1 MNKLLDD
8 FQGSIQTGF
17 FDKSIPSHW
26 GYRPQ
31 LLINQKQPAKK
42 ILTSVIQEL
51 DLCDRFFISV
61 AFVTTSGIA
70 TIINKLKELEN
81 RGVLGEI
88 LVSQYL
94 NFTQPEALKR
104 LSQFK
109 NIHLKVAT
117 SGNTHS
123 KAYIFQKQ
131 GHYSLIVGSS
141 NLTAQALTTNQEWN
155 LKVTALDSSGLV
167 DEVLRQF
174 RIDFNAA
181 TDVTADYIT
190 EYEAL
195 YAKLLVHTQG
205 KLPDEFKEESA
216 FVSPNLMQK
225 EALNNLRLL
234 REEGKKKALVISA
247 TGTGKTFLAAFD
259 AKSFQ
264 PKRLLFV
271 VHRLTIAKAA
281 MNTFKRVFG
290 DEKKMGLYS
299 GDRRELECDFI
310 FSTIQTISKEE
321 HLGNFSKDHFD
332 YIIIDESHRSGADSY
347 TNLLN
352 YFSSSFLL
360 GMTAT
365 PERTDGNN
373 IFKLFDHNIA
383 YEIRLNRA
391 MEEDLLCSFH
401 YYGVTDLFIDG
412 TLIEERAMFNALI
425 SEERVNRIIESSRF
439 YGSDNGITRGL
450 IFCSKVEEAT
460 ELSRLFNERG
470 YRTVALVGSSSED
483 FRASSIERLESNDWN
498 EQLDFIFTVDVFNE
512 GIDIPKVNQI
522 IMLRPTQSSIVFV
535 QQLGRGLRKADGKG
549 YLTVIDFIG
558 NYSSNY
564 LIPMA
569 LFGDNSYNKDTLRKL
584 VADGSRL
591 IPGSSTVN
599 FDQISKDRIFK
610 AIDSA
615 NLHLKKDLEKDFEL
629 LKYKLGRLPM
639 MMDFVLHGNRDPF
652 MFVSYAGS
660 YVNFIMKVEKDFSP
674 SMTKAQL
681 TYLELFNQE
690 INNGKR
696 VVESIVLSLL
706 VEQAQLNL
714 DQLNQVLFDQYGFE
728 ISEDTW
734 ISCIRNLNFEFVRK
748 AKEVVEISG
757 DNIHFTNS
765 FSLNLSNENFSHYL
779 KDSIAY
785 SIYTFGRKQKNASY
799 KNGFLLYEKYSRKDV
814 CRILNWDLNEEA
826 TVYGYKLSKAT
837 CPIFVNYHKEE
848 KIASSIKFPEKFL
861 STTQFLWYSKPNRK
875 LSNSTLKE
883 IKENWQN
890 LRLPLFMKKS
900 NGEGADFY
908 FMGDVHPVVH
918 SFEETT
924 IMNDK
929 GLSVP
934 VVRVILELETPV
946 ESALFDYI
954 TQEHTNDEVTVELPT
969 PAIQSTGTKVVT
981 MVPVFNFYAA
991 AGTFSEMQS
1000 NKDYSMIEVEGKL
1013 GNPEDYFACQVI
1025 GESMNRVIPNGAL
1038 CLFKKY
1044 TGGSRNDKIV
1054 LVELMDRQD
1063 QDFNSSFTV
1072 KTYASSKVLD
1082 DDGRLVNQS
1091 VRLIPNS
1098 FDPSYADLILNE
1110 DDGGSYR
1117 VVGEF
1122 VRVVGNV

>member
-1 MNKLLDD
+1 
-8 FQGSIQTGF
+8 
-17 FDKSIPSHW
+17 
-26 GYRPQ
+26 
-31 LLINQKQPAKK
+31 
-42 ILTSVIQEL
+42 
-51 DLCDRFFISV
+51 
-61 AFVTTSGIA
+61 
-70 TIINKLKELEN
+70 
-81 RGVLGEI
+81 
-88 LVSQYL
+88 
-94 NFTQPEALKR
+94 
-104 LSQFK
+104 
-109 NIHLKVAT
+109 
-117 SGNTHS
+117 
-123 KAYIFQKQ
+123 
-131 GHYSLIVGSS
+131 
-141 NLTAQALTTNQEWN
+141 
-155 LKVTALDSSGLV
+155 
-167 DEVLRQF
+167 
-174 RIDFNAA
+174 
-181 TDVTADYIT
+181 
-190 EYEAL
+190 
-195 YAKLLVHTQG
+195 
-205 KLPDEFKEESA
+205 
-216 FVSPNLMQK
+216 
-225 EALNNLRLL
+225 
-234 REEGKKKALVISA
+234 
-247 TGTGKTFLAAFD
+247 
-259 AKSFQ
+259 
-264 PKRLLFV
+264 
-271 VHRLTIAKAA
+271 
-281 MNTFKRVFG
+281 
-290 DEKKMGLYS
+290 
-299 GDRRELECDFI
+299 
-310 FSTIQTISKEE
+310 
-321 HLGNFSKDHFD
+321 
-332 YIIIDESHRSGADSY
+332 
-347 TNLLN
+347 
-352 YFSSSFLL
+352 
-360 GMTAT
+360 
-365 PERTDGNN
+365 
-373 IFKLFDHNIA
+373 
-383 YEIRLNRA
+383 

-460 ELSRLFNERG
+460 ELSRIFNERG

-498 EQLDFIFTVDVFNE
+498 KQLDFIFTVDVFNE

-522 IMLRPTQSSIVFV
+522 IMLRPTQSAIVFV

-569 LFGDNSYNKDTLRKL
+569 LYGDNSYNKDTLRKL

-629 LKYKLGRLPM
+629 LKYKLGRLPI

-660 YVNFIMKVEKDFSP
+660 YVNFIMKVDKDFNP
-674 SMTKAQL
+674 SMTKEQL

-706 VEQAQLNL
+706 IEQAQLNI
-714 DQLNQVLFDQYGFE
+714 DQLNQVLFDRYGFE

-734 ISCIRNLNFEFVRK
+734 TSCIRNLNFEFVRK
-748 AKEVVEISG
+748 AKEVVERSG
-757 DNIHFTNS
+757 DNIHFTDS
-765 FSLNLSNENFSHYL
+765 FLSHLFNENFRFYL

-785 SIYTFGRKQKNASY
+785 SIDTFDRKRKNVPY

-826 TVYGYKLSKAT
+826 TVYGYKLSKST

-848 KIASSIKFPEKFL
+848 TIASSTKFPEKFL
-861 STTQFLWYSKPNRK
+861 STTQFLWYSKPNRR

-918 SFEETT
+918 SFEETF

-954 TQEHTNDEVTVELPT
+954 TQEQSHDEVADELPPT
-969 PAIQSTGTKVVT
+969 SLQTTATKLVT

-991 AGTFSEMQS
+991 AGSFSEMQS
-1000 NKDYSMIEVEGKL
+1000 NKDFSMIEIEGRL
-1013 GNPEDYFACQVI
+1013 GNPEDYFVCSVI
-1025 GESMNRVIPNGAL
+1025 GESMNRIIPNGAL

-1054 LVELMDRQD
+1054 LVELIDRQD

-1072 KTYASSKVLD
+1072 KTYTSAKQLD
-1082 DDGRLVNQS
+1082 EYGRLVNQT
-1091 VRLIPNS
+1091 VRLVPNS
-1098 FDPSYADLILNE
+1098 FDTSYSPIELNAE
-1110 DDGGSYR
+1110 DGESYR

-1122 VRVVGNV
+1122 VRVL

>member
-1 MNKLLDD
+1 MNKILDD

-17 FDKSIPSHW
+17 FDKSFPSHW

-31 LLINQKQPAKK
+31 LLTNQKQPAKK
-42 ILTSVIQEL
+42 ILTSIIQEL

-81 RGVLGEI
+81 RGVNGEI

-94 NFTQPEALKR
+94 NFTQPEALRR

-109 NIHLKVAT
+109 NIQLKVAT
-117 SGNTHS
+117 TGNTHS

-155 LKVTALDSSGLV
+155 LKVTALDASGLV
-167 DEVLRQF
+167 DEVLRQLQ
-174 RIDFNAA
+174 IDFNNA
-181 TDVTADYIT
+181 TEVTPQYIL
-190 EYEAL
+190 EYDEL
-195 YAKLLVHTQG
+195 YSKLLVHSRG
-205 KLPDEFKEESA
+205 DLPDEFKEDND
-216 FVSPNLMQK
+216 FVSPNSMQL
-225 EALNNLRLL
+225 EALKNLNGL
-234 REEGKKKALVISA
+234 REVGKKKALVISA

-259 AKSFQ
+259 AKAFQ

-281 MNTFKRVFG
+281 MKTFKRVFG
-290 DEKKMGLYS
+290 DERKMGLYS
-299 GDRRELECDFI
+299 GDRRELDSDFV
-310 FSTIQTISKEE
+310 FSTIQTISKDE
-321 HLGNFSKDHFD
+321 HLANFSKDQFD

-347 TNLLN
+347 LNLLN
-352 YFSSSFLL
+352 YFDPQFLL

-401 YYGVTDLFIDG
+401 YYGVTDLYIDG
-412 TLIEERAMFNALI
+412 TEVEEHAMFNALV

-439 YGSDNGITRGL
+439 YGSDNGVTRGL
-450 IFCSKVEEAT
+450 IFCSRRNEAV
-460 ELSRLFNERG
+460 ELSRLFNEQG
-470 YRTVALVGSSSED
+470 YRTVALIGDSSEE
-483 FRASSIERLESNDWN
+483 FRAKSIERLESNDR
-498 EQLDFIFTVDVFNE
+498 EDRLDFIFTVDVFNE

-522 IMLRPTQSSIVFV
+522 IMLRPTQSAIVFV

-569 LFGDNSYNKDTLRKL
+569 LYGDNSYNKDTLRKL

-615 NLHLKKDLEKDFEL
+615 NLHLKKDLEKDFDL
-629 LKYKLGRLPM
+629 LKYKLGRLPL
-639 MMDFVLHGNRDPF
+639 MMDFVIHGNRDPF
-652 MFVSYAGS
+652 MFVSYSGS
-660 YVNFIMKVEKDFSP
+660 YVNFIKKIDRDFNP
-674 SMTKAQL
+674 KLTHEQL
-681 TYLELFNQE
+681 TFLELFNQE

-696 VVESIVLSLL
+696 VVESVILSLL
-706 VEQAQLNL
+706 L
-714 DQLNQVLFDQYGFE
+714 DAESVAMDEVSQYLFDRFGFE

-734 ISCIRNLNFEFVRK
+734 ESCIRNLNFTFVRK
-748 AKEVVEISG
+748 AKEVVLESGKVIRFTDNFRLNISN
-757 DNIHFTNS
+757 DNFR
-765 FSLNLSNENFSHYL
+765 LYL
-779 KDSIAY
+779 LDSIDY
-785 SIYTFGRKQKNASY
+785 SIDSFARKQRSAQY
-799 KNGFLLYEKYSRKDV
+799 KEGFLLYEKYSRKDV

-826 TVYGYKLSKAT
+826 TLFGYKLSKAT

-848 KIASSIKFPEKFL
+848 NIASSTKFPEKFL
-861 STTQFLWYSKPNRK
+861 STSQFLWYSKPNRK
-875 LSNSTLKE
+875 LSNSTLRE
-883 IKENWQN
+883 IKDNWQN

-924 IMNDK
+924 ILNDK
-929 GLSVP
+929 NEQVP

-946 ESALFDYI
+946 ESAIFDYI
-954 TQEHTNDEVTVELPT
+954 TQEQSYEAQALELP
-969 PAIQSTGTKVVT
+969 PISVTKEETKIVS
-981 MVPVFNFYAA
+981 MVPLFNFYAA
-991 AGTFSEMQS
+991 AGSFSEMQS
-1000 NKDYSMIEVEGKL
+1000 NKDFLMIEIEGKI
-1013 GNPEDYFACQVI
+1013 GNPEDYFVCKVI
-1025 GESMNRVIPNGAL
+1025 GDSMNRVISNGDV

-1054 LVELMDRQD
+1054 LVELIDRQD

-1072 KTYASSKVLD
+1072 KTYTSSKQFD
-1082 DDGRLVNQS
+1082 EDGRFVNQT
-1091 VRLIPNS
+1091 VRLVPNS
-1098 FDPSYADLILNE
+1098 FDTSYSPIELTAE
-1110 DDGGSYR
+1110 DGGSYR

-1122 VRVVGNV
+1122 VRVVKE

>member
-1 MNKLLDD
+1 MGNMQED
-8 FQGSIQTGF
+8 FHGSIQTSF
-17 FDKSIPSHW
+17 FDKSVPSHW
-26 GYRPQ
+26 GYRSQ
-31 LLINQKQPAKK
+31 LLTNQKHPAKK
-42 ILTSVIQEL
+42 ILTSIIQEL
-51 DLCDRFFISV
+51 DRCDGFFISV

-81 RGVLGEI
+81 RGVQGEI

-109 NIHLKVAT
+109 NIHLKVST
-117 SGNTHS
+117 TGNAHS

-167 DEVLRQF
+167 NEVLQQF
-174 RIDFNAA
+174 RVDFNSAI
-181 TDVTADYIT
+181 DVTANYIA
-190 EYEAL
+190 EYETL
-195 YAKLLVHTQG
+195 YSKLLVYNKG
-205 KLPDEFKEESA
+205 ELPDEFKEESEL
-216 FVSPNLMQK
+216 FSPNLMQR
-225 EALNNLRLL
+225 EALKNLQNLRSD
-234 REEGKKKALVISA
+234 GKERALVISA

-259 AKSFQ
+259 AQVFN

-281 MNTFKRVFG
+281 LQTFQRVFG
-290 DEKKMGLYS
+290 FDKTMGLYS
-299 GDRRELECDFI
+299 GDRRELDCDFI

-321 HLGNFSKDHFD
+321 HLGKFSKDQFD
-332 YIIIDESHRSGADSY
+332 YIIVDESHRSGADSY
-347 TNLLN
+347 SNLLK
-352 YFSSSFLL
+352 YFTPKFLL

-412 TLIEERAMFNALI
+412 SLVDEHIMFNSLI
-425 SEERVNRIIESSRF
+425 SEERVNRIIESSKF

-450 IFCSKVEEAT
+450 IFCSRKKEAV

-470 YRTVALVGSSSED
+470 FSTVALIGESPEE
-483 FRASSIERLESNDWN
+483 FRARSIERLESTELVDR
-498 EQLDFIFTVDVFNE
+498 LDYIFTVDVFNE

-522 IMLRPTQSSIVFV
+522 IMLRPTQSAIVFV
-535 QQLGRGLRKADGKG
+535 QQLGRGLRKAAGKG

-564 LIPMA
+564 MIPMA

-610 AIDSA
+610 AIDAA

-639 MMDFVLHGNRDPF
+639 MMDFVVHGNRDPF
-652 MFVSYAGS
+652 MFVSYARS
-660 YVNFIMKVEKDFSP
+660 YVNFILKVEKDFDAKLS
-674 SMTKAQL
+674 KEQL
-681 TYLELFNQE
+681 TYLELFNSE

-696 VVESIVLSLL
+696 VVESLISSLL
-706 VEQAQLNL
+706 L
-714 DQLNQVLFDQYGFE
+714 DQGSVAIEQINQLLSDRFGFD
-728 ISEDTW
+728 ISPDTW
-734 ISCIRNLNFEFVRK
+734 ASCIRNLNFQFVRK
-748 AKEVVEISG
+748 PKEVVELFGESLVFTE
-757 DNIHFTNS
+757 HFRRHLENEMFHS
-765 FSLNLSNENFSHYL
+765 FLR
-779 KDSIAY
+779 DSIDY
-785 SIYTFGRKQKNASY
+785 SIDKFERKLKNAEF
-799 KNGFLLYEKYSRKDV
+799 KNGFILYEKYSRKDV

-826 TVYGYKLSKAT
+826 TVYGYKLSNGT

-848 KIASSIKFPEKFL
+848 NIASSTKFPEKFL
-861 STTQFLWYSKPNRK
+861 SNTQFLWYSKPNRK
-875 LSNSTLKE
+875 ISNSTLSE
-883 IKENWQN
+883 IKDNWQN
-890 LRLPLFMKKS
+890 LRLPFFMKKS
-900 NGEGADFY
+900 NGEGTDFY
-908 FMGDVHPVVH
+908 YMGDVNPAVE

-924 IMNDK
+924 ILNDK
-929 GLSVP
+929 EESVP
-934 VVRVILELETPV
+934 VVRVVLEMVTPV
-946 ESALFDYI
+946 ESAIFDYI
-954 TQEHTNDEVTVELPT
+954 TQEQSLDET
-969 PAIQSTGTKVVT
+969 PSDIPFSPVQKSDTKVVT
-981 MVPVFNFYAA
+981 MVPLFDFYAA
-991 AGTFSEMQS
+991 AGSFSEMQS
-1000 NKDYSMIEVEGKL
+1000 NKDYRMIEVDGLK
-1013 GNPEDYFACQVI
+1013 GNKDDYFACKVI

-1044 TGGSRNDKIV
+1044 MGGSRNDKIV
-1054 LVELMDRQD
+1054 LVELMDIQD
-1063 QDFNSSFTV
+1063 PDFNSAFTV
-1072 KTYASSKVLD
+1072 KTYSSSKIMGEE
-1082 DDGRLVNQS
+1082 GRMVNEII
-1091 VRLIPNS
+1091 RLIPNS
-1098 FDPSYADLILNE
+1098 YDPGYSDIVLNGE
-1110 DDGGSYR
+1110 DGSTSR

-1122 VRVVGNV
+1122 VRVLG